1 MLISIVTRVPFG
13 YHPTLAYIPFSTVI
27 TGFNTDIE
35 FEGVT
40 YHVQTEDKGLSTPII
55 LSLVYDRGTILA
67 SKRLPYDDLL
77 RGDFDEKALAE
88 RLQRQHRLM
97 CAAIQAGRIDDLRR
111 MTAKESGEQVSQT
124 NGNGKS
130 RKRAKAK
137 PAAEPAAVPESVV
150 ADAPIPKPALKQ
162 PLEPVIDIS
171 NLDIVS
177 VIEEIV
183 LPDEAVEIVSEM
195 IGRERPTN
203 NKLSIEILG
212 DAKFR
217 GGERR
222 AVSFMVCRGSQRKV
236 VSNAQIMVKIL
247 GSSFRPMIFHAL
259 TDSNGVAKV
268 NLQLPNFSTGR
279 AAFLVRAISDGEEVE
294 LRRAIAH
301 G

>member
-1 MLISIVTRVPFG
+1 M
-13 YHPTLAYIPFSTVI
+13 I

-77 RGDFDEKALAE
+77 ENGFDENQLAE

-97 CAAIQAGRIDDLRR
+97 CAAIQAGRIDDLRK
-111 MTAKESGEQVSQT
+111 MTERESGDQAKAH
-124 NGNGKS
+124 NGNGS
-130 RKRAKAK
+130 ARKRTKAKA
-137 PAAEPAAVPESVV
+137 AQTAE
-150 ADAPIPKPALKQ
+150 ADAPIPRPALKQ

-171 NLDIVS
+171 SLDIVS
-177 VIEEIV
+177 VIEDVV
-183 LPDEAVEIVSEM
+183 LPDEAVAIVSEM
-195 IGRERPTN
+195 VGQERPTN
-203 NKLSIEILG
+203 NRLSIEVLG
-212 DAKFR
+212 DSKFK

-222 AVSFMVCRGSQRKV
+222 IVSFMVCRGSQRKV
-236 VSNAQIMVKIL
+236 VSNAQVMVKII

-259 TDSNGVAKV
+259 TDGNGIAKV
-268 NLQLPNFSTGR
+268 NLQLPNFTTGR

-294 LRRAIAH
+294 LRRAISH